1 VLYVQIVSVLY
12 VQIVSVLYM
21 QNLIILNVQNLS
33 ILCAKSQYT
42 LMCKMLLYKKHFT
55 EGNMRNIGLGQVGWS
70 QLVLLLSPVI
80 EVNFALTNSLN
91 SNRGWWRDKISIHH
105 YLPMQVNYSAW
116 TIWNTL
122 WFYSWLFLVIFS
134 FWLTY
139 ITQIFF

>member
-1 VLYVQIVSVLY
+1 MLYVQIVSVLY

-55 EGNMRNIGLGQVGWS
+55 EGNMRNIGLGQVGLS

-91 SNRGWWRDKISIHH
+91 SN
-105 YLPMQVNYSAW
+105 
-116 TIWNTL
+116 
-122 WFYSWLFLVIFS
+122 
-134 FWLTY
+134 
-139 ITQIFF
+139 